1 MVIYGDVGL
10 ELLKREKRDAVTLW
24 LALGPVRRAF
34 WVTID
39 NIVTSFRYYRM
50 L

>member
-10 ELLKREKRDAVTLW
+10 ELLKREKRVAVALW

-34 WVTID
+34 RVTID
-39 NIVTSFRYYRM
+39 NIVTSFRYYRIV
-50 L
+50 